1 MRTVGRIGRGAIG
14 VVIVGAFAT
23 ALSGCVSMDAA
34 DDARDDA
41 AEASIASEVMGT
53 WRADEAGEVA
63 AELTFESG
71 GALSGSDGC
80 NALTGRWEADETRIE
95 FDDVAITQ
103 KECIGMEPWLG
114 RLDEATLS
122 GDTLTVFDDAETQIG
137 TLHRS

>member
-14 VVIVGAFAT
+14 LAIAGAIAT
-23 ALSGCVSMDAA
+23 ALSGCVSMDTAE
-34 DDARDDA
+34 DARDDA
-41 AEASIASEVMGT
+41 AETTIASEVVGT
-53 WRADEAGEVA
+53 WKAEEAGDVA

-71 GALSGSDGC
+71 GALTGSDGC
-80 NALTGRWEADETRIE
+80 NTLTGRWEADDTRIE

-122 GDTLTVFDDAETQIG
+122 ADTLTIFDDSETQIG
-137 TLHRS
+137 TLNRS